1 MESAGRGMGERLI
14 LIDRSNYN
22 DNMHLEFGTA
32 PELLDVVDENDNV
45 IGQATREECHS
56 RRLIHRCAFVL
67 LYNSRGE
74 LLLLKR
80 AAKVDRYPGLYSVV
94 GEHVKAGESYEEAAK
109 RGIKE
114 ELGADVYVERVA
126 KIPMFSEEERE
137 IGAIFKGVYDGP
149 FRIDPGEVE
158 RITFH
163 PLEEILEKLHRN
175 EIQVTPGT
183 SFILKYLD
191 RRASI

>member
-1 MESAGRGMGERLI
+1 MHPELSA
-14 LIDRSNYN
+14 
-22 DNMHLEFGTA
+22 A

-45 IGQATREECHS
+45 VGQATREECHS

-109 RGIKE
+109 RGMKE
-114 ELGADVYVERVA
+114 ELGADVYVEYIA

-158 RITFH
+158 RVTFY
-163 PLEEILEKLHRN
+163 PLEEILERFHRN

-183 SFILKYLD
+183 SFVLKYLSEK
-191 RRASI
+191 RVSR